1 MNALAIG
8 CETKVLSVSVGITDL
23 RQNRLYGIA
32 ISSSNCSSSS
42 IFLGIADNK
51 RRDSRAP
58 VVDNYEAA
66 AIVSWTCGRR
76 DASIDAVSV

>member
-1 MNALAIG
+1 MSVEITAIG
-8 CETKVLSVSVGITDL
+8 
-23 RQNRLYGIA
+23 QNRLYGIA
-32 ISSSNCSSSS
+32 ISSSKCTRRS

-66 AIVSWTCGRR
+66 AIVS
-76 DASIDAVSV
+76 